1 MRWAK
6 VASSRRYVILG
17 AMMVDVGEF
26 TVSR

>member
-1 MRWAK
+1 VRWAK
-6 VASSRRYVILG
+6 VASSRRYAILG